1 MHTLNLSAVIAK
13 LNLDVRLQDR
23 LSDLVVDEAMGMYV
37 VDGGDL
43 WLYLEELAT
52 GEEYAWLNQTDWFPR
67 AEMAEMLFLSHPG
80 ATRVNVDA

>member
-1 MHTLNLSAVIAK
+1 MHTLKLSTVIAK

-23 LSDLVVDEAMGMYV
+23 LSDLVYDAMGTNV

-52 GEEYAWLNQTDWFPR
+52 GEECPWLNQTHWFPR

-80 ATRVNVDA
+80 ATRVHVDA

>member
-1 MHTLNLSAVIAK
+1 MHTLNLSTVIAK

-23 LSDLVVDEAMGMYV
+23 LSDLVVDEAMGLDA

-52 GEEYAWLNQTDWFPR
+52 GEEYPWLNQTDWFPR

-80 ATRVNVDA
+80 ATRVHVDA